1 MTKPKKLNAE
11 QATELNAAA
20 NERFHKSHAVL
31 TKLHAWRDWYTL
43 YPLDRLE
50 GVVSEAQE
58 AADAQARAR
67 KTA

>member
-1 MTKPKKLNAE
+1 MKKKQKMTAE

-20 NERFHKSHAVL
+20 NERFHRAHAVL

-58 AADAQARAR
+58 AADAQKRAR